1 MVASDFGVQLDVPH
15 PEATPMR
22 RSHAIPFAA
31 LAITL
36 APACHETSDWA
47 TAPGG
52 QALETRAEHNNDR
65 LPFLLEDVDNPCT
78 AAIESIDFEGIIHG
92 QGSQW
97 DTHFKSHYNV
107 TLTGTD
113 ADGVRYVANS
123 TGNGKGETFGVAPE
137 DVLISTE
144 VVSQG
149 GTPNFVTKIVLHFA
163 KDGTIN
169 VEKGGEECRGRT

>member
-1 MVASDFGVQLDVPH
+1 
-15 PEATPMR
+15 MR
-22 RSHAIPFAA
+22 RSHAISFAA

-52 QALETRAEHNNDR
+52 PALATRTEHNNDR

-97 DTHFKSHYNV
+97 DNHFKSHYNV

-113 ADGVRYVANS
+113 AEA
-123 TGNGKGETFGVAPE
+123 
-137 DVLISTE
+137 
-144 VVSQG
+144 
-149 GTPNFVTKIVLHFA
+149 
-163 KDGTIN
+163 
-169 VEKGGEECRGRT
+169 